1 MGLECCDQREQDCK
15 GLSQECTW
23 YIVLGWILDIFVVE
37 QILLN
42 DRLEEKRESIM
53 TSRFLA

>member
-1 MGLECCDQREQDCK
+1 MGLECSDKKKQDCK

-23 YIVLGWILDIFVVE
+23 YIVLGWILGIFVVE
-37 QILLN
+37 QILLC
-42 DRLEEKRESIM
+42 DRLEEKRELIM